1 MTPET
6 HALLGASSA
15 ERWLNCPPSAQL
27 TADMPE
33 KTSPYA
39 EEGRIAH
46 SVAELKVRNWLAP
59 VPAKKLKKELQL
71 LGGVLAE
78 MYSKNGGDDDK
89 TAASWK
95 EIDSCTDVY
104 LDTVKEAFAA
114 AGECPYLALEQRVDF
129 SKWVPGG
136 FGTADCIIIGNGTL
150 HVIDYKHGKGIAV
163 EADGNPQLKLY
174 ALGALE
180 RYGYLYDV
188 ATVRWSIVQPR
199 NGGVSHA
206 PETFKETLYYWAED
220 TVKPAAE
227 RADKGEGFYAVG
239 DWCRFCKAR
248 ASCRARSDYN
258 LALEG
263 FVSTAPALLSNE
275 ELGDILQRSRDL
287 AAWSKDLEAFVL
299 NTLLMGAEIPGWKA
313 VEGRSVRIWTD
324 QEAAFKAATEAGID
338 EVMLYERKPV
348 TLAAL
353 EKLLGKKQFEPLQ
366 PYITIPPGKPT
377 LAQATDKRQAITARP
392 TAEEDFAG
400 EEA

>member
-59 VPAKKLKKELQL
+59 MPAKKLKKELELEEGALTAMFKSAGADEGQI
-71 LGGVLAE
+71 
-78 MYSKNGGDDDK
+78 
-89 TAASWK
+89 TAAWR
-95 EIDSCTDVY
+95 EIESCTDVY
-104 LDTVKEAFAA
+104 LDTVKEAFAS

-129 SKWVPGG
+129 SRWVPGG

-163 EADGNPQLKLY
+163 DANDNPQLMLY

-188 ATVRWSIVQPR
+188 TTVRWSIVQPR

-206 PETFKETLYYWAED
+206 PETFKESLYNWAED
-220 TVKPAAE
+220 TVKPAADL
-227 RADKGEGFYAVG
+227 ADKGKGAYAVG
-239 DWCRFCKAR
+239 DWCRFCKAK
-248 ASCRARSDYN
+248 ATCRARSDYN
-258 LALEG
+258 LSLEG
-263 FVSTAPALLSNE
+263 FKSVAPALISND
-275 ELGDILQRSRDL
+275 ELGNILQRSRDL
-287 AAWSKDLEAFVL
+287 AAWSKDLEAYAL
-299 NTLLMGAEIPGWKA
+299 HALLTGEQIPGWKA
-313 VEGRSVRIWTD
+313 VEGRAIRIWTD
-324 QEAAFKAATEAGID
+324 QEAAFKAATQAGI
-338 EVMLYERKPV
+338 EEAVLYERKPV

-366 PYITIPPGKPT
+366 PYITTPPGKPA
-377 LAQATDKRQAITARP
+377 LAPETDKRQAIIARP